1 MYRFVSLASCGG
13 DRMAGF
19 NAGVRTCD
27 IRQAAEDLAYE
38 VGPVHDYFWHRRH
51 RARRGCQLV
60 DIAIVLTLATMV
72 VWTLAL
78 HH

>member
-1 MYRFVSLASCGG
+1 MTSS
-13 DRMAGF
+13 MP
-19 NAGVRTCD
+19 
-27 IRQAAEDLAYE
+27 

-51 RARRGCQLV
+51 RARRGGQLV
-60 DIAIVLTLATMV
+60 DFAIVLTLAAMV

>member
-1 MYRFVSLASCGG
+1 MVFFFGPASYGG
-13 DRMAGF
+13 DRMASF

-27 IRQAAEDLAYE
+27 VQQGDEDLAYE

-51 RARRGCQLV
+51 RARRGGQLV
-60 DIAIVLTLATMV
+60 DFAVVLTLTAMV

>member
-1 MYRFVSLASCGG
+1 MQVSACE
-13 DRMAGF
+13 
-19 NAGVRTCD
+19 V
-27 IRQAAEDLAYE
+27 RQADDDLAYQ

-51 RARRGCQLV
+51 RARRGGQLV
-60 DIAIVLTLATMV
+60 DIAIVLSLAMMV